1 MADQNATIGSNV
13 TFNVDANGAGL
24 TYQWQKQD
32 ANGTWVNIGGATGSS
47 YTINSVQ
54 AIHAGIYR
62 VAITNASGGTTYSSN
77 SVLNV
82 AGSPPTNDRVKWMT
96 TLGAEAQGTPAIDGD
111 TIYTFGASEDTNSS
125 TLFAV
130 NRQTGAIRWQ
140 RGWASVAMYGEET
153 SPVVGANGTIYIV
166 SNNGK
171 AYAVDRNGTEIWST
185 TWADNP
191 IQPPYPS
198 TPALS
203 PNGTLY
209 FGTQNHSGKFFALNS
224 TNGAILWE
232 KTGISEMAPIIVS
245 GTVYVTAKYESG
257 APDHR
262 PRIIALNDF
271 NGSTIW
277 EYGLTAE
284 ANESWNEWNFS
295 SSNSV
300 MIHDGNRTLYVGLMM
315 QQWRDTRTPSWL
327 YAIDT
332 QSKSLKWRKQLT
344 DNQEEINGLSLG
356 PAGGHLYVT
365 GKGKHAYCFD
375 AATGNKLWEY
385 ISGNN
390 NEELSATALVGA
402 DNTIYLTAEEP
413 GKILAINGQSGS
425 LSWEY
430 NVGGEIEGSPTMDN
444 NGTLYFNN
452 EDTKKLYALKTD
464 SPRLAVSPWPKFM
477 ANIRNTGY
485 FDDHNSSFT
494 PPTITSQPTGSFSVV
509 DGGTANFSV
518 DATGDGLTY
527 QWQKQDANG
536 TWVNID
542 GATSANYQILSV
554 SALSLIHI

>member
-1 MADQNATIGSNV
+1 M
-13 TFNVDANGAGL
+13 L
-24 TYQWQKQD
+24 
-32 ANGTWVNIGGATGSS
+32 NI
-47 YTINSVQ
+47 
-54 AIHAGIYR
+54 
-62 VAITNASGGTTYSSN
+62 
-77 SVLNV
+77 
-82 AGSPPTNDRVKWMT
+82 AGSPPTGDRVKWTT

-140 RGWASVAMYGEET
+140 RGWPSVAMYGEET
-153 SPVVGANGTIYIV
+153 SPVVDANGTIYIV

-203 PNGTLY
+203 PTGILY

-245 GTVYVTAKYESG
+245 GTVYVTAKHESG

-262 PRIIALNDF
+262 PRIIALNDS

-277 EYGLTAE
+277 EYRLTAG

-295 SSNSV
+295 SSDSV
-300 MIHDGNRTLYVGLMM
+300 MIHDGNRTLYVGLMK
-315 QQWRDTRTPSWL
+315 QAQWPNNPDTPPWL

-332 QSKSLKWRKQLT
+332 QSKSLKWKNQLT
-344 DNQEEINGLSLG
+344 HVAESVNGLSLG
-356 PAGGHLYVT
+356 AQNELFVAGDHQRIYAYNAMT
-365 GKGKHAYCFD
+365 GV
-375 AATGNKLWEY
+375 KLWEKH
-385 ISGNN
+385 IPTPG
-390 NEELSATALVGA
+390 EELGVTPLIGSDGTL
-402 DNTIYLTAEEP
+402 Y
-413 GKILAINGQSGS
+413 INGDESGYVHALDS
-425 LSWEY
+425 QNNGQTKWEY
-430 NVGGEIEGSPTMDN
+430 NVGGENEGSLTMDN

-464 SPRLAVSPWPKFM
+464 SPGLAVSPWPKFM
-477 ANIRNTGY
+477 ADIRNTGY
-485 FDDHNSSFT
+485 FDDHNSSSI

-518 DATGDGLTY
+518 NATGDGLNY

-554 SALSLIHI
+554 SAIHAGLYRVAMPTAASSLTGR